1 MAVAQVR
8 DMDLGKLL
16 KIVSKGS
23 VYNTLNDES
32 AMWEMMTRKLRKDA
46 EQGAELRWNMRKSY
60 GVAAA
65 GFVPTS
71 AGAYLNGHA
80 SQFSEATGTYK
91 DFSLTIEVSQSLLK
105 KAEKDIAAYGKPIAE
120 EVEAKGIAMAR
131 VLSSTLTQDGTG
143 IIGVVSSA
151 VASTS
156 LDTVTV
162 TLKTGD
168 TDRGY
173 IGWFLEDD
181 KVHVARLNVTEEKAT
196 INAAGSTPAYW
207 LVTDVSR
214 STNVVTLKPYTSANA
229 AINITAALSSTDLKA
244 SDLIRRSSSVWVDPA
259 AIDTTTD
266 YGQLSYQWPGLESLG
281 ADDNRLVH
289 GINLTGA
296 LKGTQFDCGGDLI
309 EPQDIQQALSKVKTR
324 VGQNRY
330 KYKAAFMAP
339 ETYDAMIGERETD
352 RRFNTVQ
359 DNTRGTAE
367 LKYQHKKDS
376 LSFDTDEFVR
386 QNRIFCLPEGDA
398 LCFYGSDFDYVKPG
412 KGGEW
417 HLKPNSA
424 GYDRS
429 QQAMME
435 GCGLFFAQHSAA
447 ILTLRNFTLS

>member
-8 DMDLGKLL
+8 DMTLGKLL
-16 KIVSKGS
+16 KIVSVGS

-32 AMWEMMTRKLRKDA
+32 AMWEMMSRKLRKDA

-71 AGAYLNGHA
+71 AGSYNSGHA

-91 DFSLTIEVSQSLLK
+91 DFSLTIEVPQSLLK

-143 IIGVVSSA
+143 IIGK
-151 VASTS
+151 VASAAADTTA
-156 LDTVTV
+156 DTVAV
-162 TLKTGD
+162 TLKTGNSD
-168 TDRGY
+168 PGY
-173 IGWFLEDD
+173 IGWFLEED
-181 KVHVARLNVTEEKAT
+181 KVTVARDNSGEEKAT

-207 LVTDVSR
+207 LVTDVDR
-214 STNVVTLKPYTSANA
+214 STHIVTLKPYTA
-229 AINITAALSSTDLKA
+229 ADAAVNITAALSSTDLKA
-244 SDLIRRSSSVWVDPA
+244 SDLIRRSTSAWVNPA
-259 AIDTTTD
+259 DITSTVD
-266 YGQLSYQWPGLESLG
+266 YGTLSYQWPGLESLG
-281 ADDNRLVH
+281 AADNRLVH
-289 GINLTGA
+289 NVNLTGA
-296 LKGTQFDCGGDLI
+296 LKGTRFDCGGDLI

-339 ETYDAMIGERETD
+339 ETYDAMIDERETD

-359 DNTRGTAE
+359 DNTRGTSE

-376 LSFDTDEFVR
+376 LAFETDEFVR

-412 KGGEW
+412 KGSEW
-417 HLKPNSA
+417 NLKPNST

-429 QQAMME
+429 QMAFME
-435 GCGLFFAQHSAA
+435 GAGLFFAKHSAA
-447 ILTLRNFTLS
+447 ILTLENFLIS